1 MIKISSMA
9 FAIVIGMGVFFGL
22 YYFAYDLA
30 YYSDG
35 TQKYDINLPD
45 SGAGNMTALWAT
57 MENTTTTLQDTL
69 SGSETSWT
77 TTAYNIF
84 FSVPSNVLRI
94 LVTTADAGGKM
105 IGILTGPE
113 SPLPIPSWVIIMLGV
128 IITLIVGFTFVKFV
142 FGSDG

>member
-35 TQKYDINLPD
+35 TQKYDIDLPD
-45 SGAGNMTALWAT
+45 SSAGNMTALWST
-57 MENTTTTLQDTL
+57 MENTTTTLKESL
-69 SGSETSWT
+69 SGTESWT
-77 TTAYNIF
+77 KTVYNIF
-84 FSVPSNVLRI
+84 FALPQSVI
-94 LVTTADAGGKM
+94 GTLVTTADSGGKM
-105 IGILTGPE
+105 VGILTGPE
-113 SPLPIPSWVIIMLGV
+113 SPLPIPPWVITMLGV
-128 IITLIVGFTFVKFV
+128 IITLIIAFTLIKFV